1 MLKGELIP
9 FSNIDWDRL
18 DKFEDRTVFQ
28 TREWLE
34 FIAETQKARPIILEL
49 RDHGAVAGYF
59 SGLTFTRFGVKIL
72 ASWFPGWTTPYMGFN
87 LLPGVSRAAALAA
100 VEEVT
105 FGKLR
110 CLHLEVCDPRFSP
123 EDGRGL
129 AFICESFPTYRTDLR
144 KSEAEIFSGM
154 TSACRRCIRK
164 AEKCGVIVEE
174 AHDLAF
180 ADEYYEQLKEV
191 YAKQRLV
198 PSYGIDRV
206 RALIKHLEP
215 TGRLLLL
222 RARDPHGKCI
232 ATGLFPGFNKMAEF
246 WGAAS
251 FQSGQILRPNEA
263 IQWYAM
269 RYWKSRGIET
279 YDWGGENPYK
289 EKYGCVPFSA
299 PRFSKSRYKLLA
311 KLRDGMQKVMQGRQ
325 ALFGLF
331 TRQVARVISSDAG
344 APPGAANED

>member
-1 MLKGELIP
+1 MLEGDVVDYSKV
-9 FSNIDWDRL
+9 DWDAL
-18 DKFEDRTVFQ
+18 DRFQDRTVFQ

-34 FIAETQKARPIILEL
+34 FVAETQNAHPVIVEL
-49 RDHGAVAGYF
+49 RDNGVIAGYF

-87 LLPGVSRAAALAA
+87 LLPGVPRAAALAA
-100 VEEVT
+100 AEEAA
-105 FGKLR
+105 FGKLK
-110 CLHLEVCDPRFSP
+110 CLHLEVCDPCFRP
-123 EDGRGL
+123 EDGRSLG
-129 AFICESFPTYRTDLR
+129 FICESFPTHRTDLR
-144 KSEAEIFSGM
+144 QSEEEIFSGM

-164 AEKCGVIVEE
+164 AQKSGVVLEE

-180 ADEYYEQLKEV
+180 ADDYYEQLKEV

-198 PSYGIDRV
+198 PNYKVDRV

-222 RARDPHGKCI
+222 RARDPQGRCI

-251 FQSGQILRPNEA
+251 FQWGQILRPNEA

-289 EKYGCVPFSA
+289 EKYGCVPYAA

-311 KLRDGMQKVMQGRQ
+311 KLRDGMQKLMQARQSVVGLVTRQ
-325 ALFGLF
+325 AG
-331 TRQVARVISSDAG
+331 RVRGSAA
-344 APPGAANED
+344 APPASASED

>member
-1 MLKGELIP
+1 MLQGYAVDYSKVE
-9 FSNIDWDRL
+9 WDAL
-18 DKFEDRTVFQ
+18 DRFEDRTVFQ
-28 TREWLE
+28 TREWLD
-34 FIAETQKARPIILEL
+34 FVAETQNARPVILEL
-49 RDHGAVAGYF
+49 RDDGAVAGYF

-100 VEEVT
+100 VEEAA

-110 CLHLEVCDPRFSP
+110 CLHFEVCDPYFRP

-129 AFICESFPTYRTDLR
+129 GFICESFPTYRTDLR
-144 KSEAEIFSGM
+144 QSEADIFSGM

-164 AEKCGVIVEE
+164 AEKCGVVVEE

-191 YAKQRLV
+191 YAKQRLI
-198 PSYGIDRV
+198 PSYGVERV
-206 RALIKHLEP
+206 RALIRHVGPKGH
-215 TGRLLLL
+215 LLLL
-222 RARDPHGKCI
+222 RARDPQGRCI

-251 FQSGQILRPNEA
+251 FQWGQILRPNEA

-269 RYWKSRGIET
+269 RYWKSHGIET

-299 PRFSKSRYKLLA
+299 PRFSKSRYGLLT
-311 KLRDGMQKVMQGRQ
+311 KLRDGMEKVMRGRQ
-325 ALFGLF
+325 SLLGSV
-331 TRQVARVISSDAG
+331 TRQVARLRTGDAG
-344 APPGAANED
+344 TPPGSANED

>member
-1 MLKGELIP
+1 MLEGYVADYSKV
-9 FSNIDWDRL
+9 DWDAL
-18 DKFEDRTVFQ
+18 DRFGDRTVFQ
-28 TREWLE
+28 TREWLG
-34 FIAETQKARPIILEL
+34 FVAETQNAHPAVLEL
-49 RDHGAVAGYF
+49 RDNGAIAGYF
-59 SGLTFTRFGVKIL
+59 SGLTFTKFGVKIL

-100 VEEVT
+100 VEEAA

-110 CLHLEVCDPRFSP
+110 CLHLEVCDPYFSP

-129 AFICESFPTYRTDLR
+129 GFICESFPTYRTDLR
-144 KSEAEIFSGM
+144 QSEAAIFSAM

-164 AEKCGVIVEE
+164 AEKCGVVVEE
-174 AHDLAF
+174 AHDFAF
-180 ADEYYEQLKEV
+180 ADEYYEQLKQV
-191 YAKQRLV
+191 YAKQHLV
-198 PSYGIDRV
+198 PSYGVERV
-206 RALIKHLEP
+206 RALIKHLGP

-222 RARDPHGKCI
+222 RARDPQGKCI

-263 IQWYAM
+263 VQWYAM
-269 RYWKSRGIET
+269 RYWKSRGIEA

-299 PRFSKSRYKLLA
+299 PRFSKSRYKVLA
-311 KLRDGMQKVMQGRQ
+311 ELRDGMQKVMRVRQ
-325 ALFGLF
+325 SLLGLV
-331 TRQVARVISSDAG
+331 TRQVVRVRSSHAG
-344 APPGAANED
+344 APRDAVDED

>member
-1 MLKGELIP
+1 MKGELVP
-9 FSNIDWDRL
+9 FSDVDWDRL

-34 FIAETQKARPIILEL
+34 FVAETQNARPVVLEL
-49 RDHGAVAGYF
+49 RDNGVMAGYF
-59 SGLTFTRFGVKIL
+59 SGLTFTAFAVKIL

-87 LLPGVSRAAALAA
+87 LLPGVPRAAALAA
-100 VEEVT
+100 VEEAA
-105 FGKLR
+105 FGELR
-110 CLHLEVCDPRFSP
+110 CLHLEVCDPCFSP

-129 AFICESFPTYRTDLR
+129 GFTCESFPTYRTDLR

-164 AEKCGVIVEE
+164 AEKCGVVVEE
-174 AHDLAF
+174 AHDLGF

-222 RARDPHGKCI
+222 RARDPHGTCI

-251 FQSGQILRPNEA
+251 FQSGQILRPNET

-269 RYWKSRGIET
+269 RYWKSRGLET

-325 ALFGLF
+325 SLLGLV
-331 TRQVARVISSDAG
+331 TRQIARARSTDPD
-344 APPGAANED
+344 APPGASNED

>member
-1 MLKGELIP
+1 MKGDLVP
-9 FSNIDWDRL
+9 FSDVDWDRL

-34 FIAETQKARPIILEL
+34 FVAETQNARPVVLEL
-49 RDHGAVAGYF
+49 RDNSAIVGYF
-59 SGLTFTRFGVKIL
+59 SGLTFTAFGVKIL

-87 LLPGVSRAAALAA
+87 LLPGIPRAAALAA
-100 VEEVT
+100 VEEAA

-110 CLHLEVCDPRFSP
+110 CLHLEVCDPCFSP

-129 AFICESFPTYRTDLR
+129 GFACESFPTYRTDLR
-144 KSEAEIFSGM
+144 KSEADIFNGM

-164 AEKCGVIVEE
+164 AEKCGVVVEE
-174 AHDLAF
+174 AHDLGF

-222 RARDPHGKCI
+222 RARDPHGRCI

-251 FQSGQILRPNEA
+251 FQSGQILRPNET

-269 RYWKSRGIET
+269 RYWKSRGLET

-325 ALFGLF
+325 SLLGLV
-331 TRQVARVISSDAG
+331 TRQIARARSTDAD
-344 APPGAANED
+344 APPGASNED